1 MSQPLRTVPMT
12 EQDIL
17 RLRANGVLA
26 QDESAFYI
34 GEVAYAESA
43 GTGIRRRLFVEGQL
57 LESRRQILHD

>member
-1 MSQPLRTVPMT
+1 MT